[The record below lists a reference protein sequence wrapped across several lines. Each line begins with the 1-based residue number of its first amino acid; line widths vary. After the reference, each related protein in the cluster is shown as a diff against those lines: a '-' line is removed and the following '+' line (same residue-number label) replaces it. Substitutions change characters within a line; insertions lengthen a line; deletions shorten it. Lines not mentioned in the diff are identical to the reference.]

1 MPRIGRYGPT
11 CLYAN
16 RVQYLGNG
24 NFIFHRADLIGTAP
38 MTSIESNKINL
49 ALATT
54 TADVV
59 KFMGVPRQNPSPT
72 RRYPYDHG

>member
-1 MPRIGRYGPT
+1 MRGFPRIQLTYSSLMSRIGRYGPAY
-11 CLYAN
+11 LYAN
-16 RVQYLGNG
+16 RVQHLGNG

-54 TADVV
+54 ASDVM
-59 KFMGVPRQNPSPT
+59 KFMGVPR
-72 RRYPYDHG
+72 